1 MEIRSVKKRK
11 VSYPKM
17 REVSV
22 EKVKK
27 AIPNTWVK
35 LGITALVLNVL
46 MGNKVW
52 GISETDIF
60 NDLNNPLIIAGAEP
74 THIRVNYFIFGCNL
88 ISFIAFITAAVSAI
102 VILRKKIKYKKDN
115 TIKLSKIWKIIF
127 VVSILLFVL
136 LRLYIGWR

>member
-1 MEIRSVKKRK
+1 MEIRSVKKRE

-35 LGITALVLNVL
+35 LGITSVLFNVL

-60 NDLNNPLIIAGAEP
+60 NDLNNPPIIAGAEP
-74 THIRVNYFIFGCNL
+74 THTNIIVVSLGSWLVL
-88 ISFIAFITAAVSAI
+88 ITVMTAFVTSIT
-102 VILRKKIKYKKDN
+102 ILCKKIKSRKNNKIKIGKN
-115 TIKLSKIWKIIF
+115 LKIACIVSSIMTIMYTIIR
-127 VVSILLFVL
+127 LLF
-136 LRLYIGWR
+136 

>member
-1 MEIRSVKKRK
+1 MEIRSVKKRE

-27 AIPNTWVK
+27 AIPNTLVK
-35 LGITALVLNVL
+35 LGITSVLFNVL

-52 GISETDIF
+52 GLSENVVITKCS
-60 NDLNNPLIIAGAEP
+60 LGCLVPSP
-74 THIRVNYFIFGCNL
+74 IRANYFIFGCNL